1 MAQSCS
7 SVPPPT
13 PIPPTIFPLWNR
25 GGSAGYQRNPGVI
38 GLYGK
43 EGASLHGALRHIL
56 CLAMGHRRGVGFP
69 RNQGNAQYKGLAEPA
84 VDSGKSVFIAYPK
97 ADIDSNLPALF
108 YGCHFSTV
116 K

>member
-1 MAQSCS
+1 MEQ
-7 SVPPPT
+7 
-13 PIPPTIFPLWNR
+13 
-25 GGSAGYQRNPGVI
+25 GGSAGYQRNPGVV

-43 EGASLHGALRHIL
+43 EVASLHGALRHIL

-97 ADIDSNLPALF
+97 ADIDSNLLLF
-108 YGCHFSTV
+108 SMDAILAQLKKIWSHLS
-116 K
+116 